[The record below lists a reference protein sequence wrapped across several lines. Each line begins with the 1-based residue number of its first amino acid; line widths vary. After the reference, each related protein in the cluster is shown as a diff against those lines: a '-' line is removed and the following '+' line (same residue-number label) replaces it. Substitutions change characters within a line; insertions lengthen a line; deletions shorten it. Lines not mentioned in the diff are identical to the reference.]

1 MPDNLVTIDGSLG
14 EGGGQVLRTSLGLA
28 AALWGH
34 RSGVHK
40 RLRIKNIRANRP
52 KPGLRPQHLAA
63 VKAAAAVT
71 DGSVEGAQIGS
82 ASLTFIPRAPKAG
95 RYRFDI
101 GTAGSAML
109 VLQTIVPALLAA
121 EGNSE
126 VVISGGTHNPMA
138 PCFEYVRDVVAT
150 LAEAANASMALT
162 LMRAGFYPA
171 GGGKIRCR
179 IRGLGGPD
187 FLTPLRLLSRGDLC
201 RVEGISAATRSL
213 PQDIIDR
220 QARQV
225 IARLGDA
232 SLPGSIERVR
242 MAASSPGTVV
252 FLRAVFSRSVAGF
265 YALGRKGKPAEKVAD
280 DAADDLVG
288 FLNAPGAVDPH
299 AADQLI
305 TLLALAPARSELTTT
320 RLTQHLLTN
329 AEVIRQV
336 SERTVHVE
344 GEIDAPGRV
353 IIA

>member
-1 MPDNLVTIDGSLG
+1 MLTV
-14 EGGGQVLRTSLGLA
+14 
-28 AALWGH
+28 
-34 RSGVHK
+34 
-40 RLRIKNIRANRP
+40 
-52 KPGLRPQHLAA
+52 
-63 VKAAAAVT
+63 AVT
-71 DGSVEGAQIGS
+71 
-82 ASLTFIPRAPKAG
+82 
-95 RYRFDI
+95 
-101 GTAGSAML
+101 
-109 VLQTIVPALLAA
+109 
-121 EGNSE
+121 
-126 VVISGGTHNPMA
+126 
-138 PCFEYVRDVVAT
+138 
-150 LAEAANASMALT
+150 
-162 LMRAGFYPA
+162 
-171 GGGKIRCR
+171 IRCR
-179 IRGLGGPD
+179 IRGLGRSD
-187 FLTPLRLLSRGDLC
+187 FLTPLRLLSRGDL
-201 RVEGISAATRSL
+201 RSVEGISAATRSL

-280 DAADDLVG
+280 DAADDLVS
-288 FLNAPGAVDPH
+288 FLNAPGAVDPY